1 MLTKSGYFVLIGVN
15 VMNSFQVD
23 LNTNVKICFFRR
35 CTDTFLGFRDKKNLQ
50 HGTCTGGQVGGLRT
64 EVAFECRF

>member
-1 MLTKSGYFVLIGVN
+1 MLTKSGYFVLIGAN

-35 CTDTFLGFRDKKNLQ
+35 CTDTDTFLGFRDKKFCSLA
-50 HGTCTGGQVGGLRT
+50 HVL
-64 EVAFECRF
+64 EDSLED

>member
-1 MLTKSGYFVLIGVN
+1 MLTKSGYFVLIGAN

-35 CTDTFLGFRDKKNLQ
+35 CTDTFLGFRDKKFCSLA
-50 HGTCTGGQVGGLRT
+50 HVLEDRL
-64 EVAFECRF
+64 EV